1 MDGDIA
7 PLPGLVERAER
18 HGAAVMVDDE
28 ALLTALEATEVVAVT
43 GLHAGLLRVRHH
55 RRTHRAVG
63 IAAVSAVQRSP
74 R

>member
-1 MDGDIA
+1 
-7 PLPGLVERAER
+7 
-18 HGAAVMVDDE
+18 MVDDE

-55 RRTHRAVG
+55 HRTHRAVG
-63 IAAVSAVQRSP
+63 VAAVSAVRRSP